1 MTTIAL
7 MANKIVGYKIAE
19 YLINQNEDI
28 KYLFLPGLD
37 SSSEKRIADLFNK
50 NQIKIFQG
58 ERVHDQD
65 EVFNEVGDVDY
76 IITVFW
82 PYILKK
88 DILNIAKKGTINFHP
103 ALLPKN
109 RGWYPHVFSFIDN
122 SPAGVSIHQIDEGI
136 DTGAVWAQKEV
147 EIEETDTSYELYEKL
162 QHEIA
167 QLFFTNWPKIKNDL
181 ITPKPT
187 NLSDGNYNSIHRV
200 DQYDELYLDQ
210 EYKLK
215 DILNILKARSF
226 GNKGFAFYKKNNE
239 KFFLN
244 LSVSKTNNFDK
255 S

>member
-1 MTTIAL
+1 MATIAL

-19 YLINQNEDI
+19 YLINENENI

-37 SSSEKRIADLFNK
+37 SSSEESIARLFDK
-50 NQIKIFQG
+50 GDVKIFQG
-58 ERVHDQD
+58 ERIHDQN
-65 EVFNEVGDVDY
+65 EVFNQIEDVDY

-88 DILNIAKKGTINFHP
+88 NILNLAKKGTINFHP

-109 RGWYPHVFSFIDN
+109 RGWYPHVFSFIDS

-162 QHEIA
+162 QHEIVE
-167 QLFFTNWPKIKNDL
+167 LFFTNWPKIKKNL

-187 NLSDGNYNSIHRV
+187 SLSDGNYNSIHRV
-200 DQYDELYLDQ
+200 DQYDELHLEQ

-239 KFFLN
+239 KFYLN
-244 LSVSKTNNFDK
+244 LSISKTNNFNK